1 MFSFDS
7 IYGFVNLD
15 PKKLITTQDVDAAF
29 SRDGCRVII
38 FFLYGRSNETNTYPD
53 EFSSA
58 FGDINYLTDQD
69 IDFWTYYSSPNY
81 DKLPD
86 YQVEAGL
93 KQLEISE
100 SAATRR
106 RDNNN
111 RKEEN
116 NGYQNMRLL
125 AQLFNVDIVCA
136 PCFVLLDPISHTV
149 LNLGFNKNLSPIT
162 QVRII
167 IEIIKDKQFDWDEIS
182 TYYHTPYSRLS
193 YDGGEE
199 LQEILKKHYQLEKYG
214 FRIDELCDYGFSE
227 PYIVDYAMRKN
238 WSIQDGYVSL
248 KHFLFNYEELCNGK
262 QDLIDKTGD
271 ICRKYI
277 ELLKFKTKQDVP
289 YLEIHDYL
297 EKESY
302 SNLYYAQNIVH
313 DRESDE
319 TCSKYSLACFCIGKL
334 LETEI
339 NLGYVQKI
347 RQELGI
353 SMPDKYNQWA
363 GHYDALV
370 SVLSNNRSDEINY
383 NKRKRDEDNALRYP
397 NISKTR
403 ELLFEGQDIVGDE
416 NGKKMIAFRE
426 RLQKTV
432 FNGTLKE
439 VGTSLN
445 TIFRNRNKAM
455 HGKLNIKKK
464 TYKQSIEEFEKLIKN
479 GFFIKNAD
487 IKNQQKK

>member
-7 IYGFVNLD
+7 KYGLVNLD
-15 PKKLITTQDVDAAF
+15 PKKLLTTQDVDAAF
-29 SRDGCRVII
+29 SRDGCSVIV

-53 EFSSA
+53 EFSNA
-58 FGDINYLTDQD
+58 FGDLNYRTNQD

-81 DKLPD
+81 DKIPD
-86 YQVEAGL
+86 HQVEAGL

-106 RDNNN
+106 SDNNN

-136 PCFVLLDPISHTV
+136 PCFVLFDPISHTV

-182 TYYHTPYSRLS
+182 TYYHTPYSHLS
-193 YDGGEE
+193 YNGGEE
-199 LQEILKKHYQLEKYG
+199 LQKILKKHYQLEKYG
-214 FRIDELCDYGFSE
+214 FRIDELIGYGLSV
-227 PYIVDYAMRKN
+227 PSSNLHGD
-238 WSIQDGYVSL
+238 YVSL
-248 KHFLFNYEELCNGK
+248 KRFLYNYKDFCNGNK
-262 QDLIDKTGD
+262 DLIGKIGHTCCEY
-271 ICRKYI
+271 IKY
-277 ELLKFKTKQDVP
+277 LKFKTKQDVP
-289 YLEIHDYL
+289 YPEIREYL
-297 EKESY
+297 EGESY

-319 TCSKYSLACFCIGKL
+319 TCSKYSLACFCLGKL

-353 SMPDKYNQWA
+353 SMPDKYNQWDQGA
-363 GHYDALV
+363 GDHGAMV
-370 SVLSNNRSDEINY
+370 SVVPPGKNDDKKDDIYY
-383 NKRKRDEDNALRYP
+383 NKRQRGKSNALRHP

-416 NGKKMIAFRE
+416 NGKKMIAFRA
-426 RLQKTV
+426 RLQETV

-445 TIFRNRNKAM
+445 TIFQNRNKAV
-455 HGKLNIKKK
+455 HGKLSSARD
-464 TYKQSIEEFEKLIKN
+464 TYKRSIEEFEKLIKN

-487 IKNQQKK
+487 IKNRLKK